1 MSIEIE
7 LQEEARLAILKE
19 LSKEE
24 NKAISSS
31 RMQSILL
38 ARLLI
43 DKPREWIE
51 LQYSYLR
58 DMQAVTI
65 VEADTVKIARL
76 TARGE
81 HHLKGIIQI
90 AGVMV
95 PTIRG

>member
-51 LQYSYLR
+51 LQYAYLR

-76 TARGE
+76 SARGE

-90 AGVMV
+90 AGVMA

>member
-51 LQYSYLR
+51 LQYTYLR

-90 AGVMV
+90 AGVMG